1 MSYLNSFTTNTSQRA
16 ANIKTAPS
24 TINMGKTYEYVDNG
38 EPMRGGMKDVY
49 FGPDKTYV
57 VAFYRDKQDYNSR
70 ERLKKLVTQYYDS
83 FFNREGGD
91 YFKELYCWPTDMVEA
106 EGKVGLIVPAYNKN
120 YFFKK
125 GYATSE
131 GIKGKEK
138 EGLWFASAKFRNK
151 AFSLRL
157 DDSELGNWLSYFQIG
172 VKIARGVK
180 RLHAAGLAHS
190 DLSYK
195 NVLID
200 PATRSA
206 TIIDIDGLVV
216 PGLYP
221 PDVIG
226 TADFIAP
233 EVLATKHLDIR
244 DPNRK
249 HANRTTDLH
258 ALAVM
263 IYMYLLYRHPLKGGK
278 VNSLDTEEDDLL
290 SMGKKALFIEHPTD
304 TSNRPKLDQVS
315 KYALPWADVTKLP
328 YTITGP
334 YLKELFNQAFITGL
348 HNPVLRP
355 NADAWE
361 QALLKTTDLMQPCSN
376 PNCNQQWFVFD
387 NTASPRC
394 PFCSTPVKGTLPV
407 LDLYYQFKPTVWK
420 PENHRLMVYN
430 NQYLFQWHVNRNV
443 VRNERLTTEQKVPVG
458 YFTFYGGKWVLV
470 NQKLTSLKDLNENK
484 EIPIG
489 TMVEITDGKKLLLSN
504 EEGGRVVIVTMA
516 NK

>member
-1 MSYLNSFTTNTSQRA
+1 MSYQGNHPNKASQ
-16 ANIKTAPS
+16 IKLVPS
-24 TINMGKTYEYVDNG
+24 VIYAGKTYQYVDNG

-49 FGPDKTYV
+49 FAPDKSYV
-57 VAFYRDKQDYNSR
+57 VAFYRDKQDYNSK
-70 ERLKKLVTQYYDS
+70 ERLKKLVSQYYDS
-83 FFNREGGD
+83 FFNREGGE
-91 YFKELYCWPTDMVEA
+91 YYKTLYCWPTDMVEA
-106 EGKVGLIVPAYNKN
+106 EGKTGLIVPAYKKDF
-120 YFFKK
+120 FFKK
-125 GYATSE
+125 GYALSE

-138 EGLWFASAKFRNK
+138 QGLWFASAKFRNRQF
-151 AFSLRL
+151 ALRL
-157 DDSELGNWLSYFQIG
+157 DDSELGTWLSYFQIG

-200 PATRSA
+200 PVSKSA
-206 TIIDIDGLVV
+206 AIIDIDGLVV

-233 EVLATKHLDIR
+233 EVLSTKHLPLR

-278 VNSLDTEEDDLL
+278 INSLDTEQDDLL
-290 SMGKKALFIEHPTD
+290 SMGEKALFIEHPTD
-304 TSNRPKLDQVS
+304 SSNRPKIDQVS
-315 KYALPWADVTKLP
+315 KWALPWADVNKLP
-328 YTITGP
+328 YTLTGP
-334 YLKELFNQAFITGL
+334 YLKALFDQAFITGL
-348 HNPVLRP
+348 HQPNLRP
-355 NADAWE
+355 NADNWE
-361 QALLKTTDLMQPCSN
+361 NALLKTTDLMQPCSN
-376 PNCNQQWFVFD
+376 KNCEQQWFVFD
-387 NTASPRC
+387 NTTAPRC
-394 PFCSTPVKGTLPV
+394 PFCGTPVKGSLPV
-407 LDLYYQFKPTVWK
+407 LDLYYEFKPGVWK

-443 VRNERLTTEQKVPVG
+443 IRNEKLTAEQKVPVG
-458 YFTFYGGKWVLV
+458 YFTFHNNEWVLV
-470 NQKLTSLKDLNENK
+470 NQTLNSLKDVTADNV
-484 EIPIG
+484 IAPG
-489 TMVEITDGKKLLLSN
+489 TMVTITDGKKLLLSS
-504 EEGGRVVIVTMA
+504 EDGGRIVLISMA